1 MSKLAELLS
10 KGKSATLA
18 TTAAATMSSPA
29 PPTSIVTSAL
39 RTATNDAPIIAVP
52 TRSGL
57 TLNKPAP
64 VPGSGG
70 GIAGFGKPLSTQTS
84 AAQTHAEW
92 LEVVEADLANM
103 KISLQNDVIDWPVT
117 AYADID
123 TDTVEGKLQAMLNE
137 VQRVLLTDDVSTVM
151 HRTMQFLHEN
161 PALTNTLLPDD
172 IGLLVTALESSYGV
186 VINTKTENRAKK
198 SKSGAVASDLANAFA
213 DLQF

>member
-1 MSKLAELLS
+1 MSKLAELLG
-10 KGKSATLA
+10 KGKPG
-18 TTAAATMSSPA
+18 SSPA
-29 PPTSIVTSAL
+29 PPLTPPVSAAL
-39 RTATNDAPIIAVP
+39 PVP
-52 TRSGL
+52 TVFVRSGL
-57 TLNKPAP
+57 TLNKLANVSLPVLPAG
-64 VPGSGG
+64 VAAVADV
-70 GIAGFGKPLSTQTS
+70 AGFGRPLTTQTPATQVLS
-84 AAQTHAEW
+84 
-92 LEVVEADLANM
+92 VVEAELANM
-103 KISLQNDVIDWPVT
+103 EISLQNDVTDWPIT

-123 TDTVEGKLQAMLNE
+123 TDTVEGKLKAMLNE

-161 PALTNTLLPDD
+161 PALTDTLLPDD